1 MQISRVK
8 KHMTYDTV
16 QTIFCTRSVYK
27 EEDQVRYRTYMETEG
42 GSLIPHYVCLNSFTY
57 TDITETVIY
66 VGAMHALDKHGKVKR
81 HLDSYHRCMTGY

>member
-1 MQISRVK
+1 MILYWF
-8 KHMTYDTV
+8 TYDLLYKKCV
-16 QTIFCTRSVYK
+16 QGRRSSAVQNH
-27 EEDQVRYRTYMETEG
+27 DFYMETEG

-81 HLDSYHRCMTGY
+81 HLDSCHVCMTGY